1 MKKRMS
7 IIKEEKEEKLDTSS
21 NISHNVSKRSSQKP
35 RISKNTKNKIIQ
47 KKTETEEEIDIEAQ
61 EKLRKEKEKAEL
73 KRIIK
78 ILKIEKEKKTREDIK
93 ELKEYLPSH
102 FTYFKNILNQ
112 SEERLVKLIPLLK
125 YESFRPNER
134 LMNFGDEGDKCYLLL
149 QGSVGIYKPFPIT
162 TKMTLREYVEYLVK
176 IRDEE
181 KNQSKFE
188 RIMNYNSRIDKNQLY
203 LIDFNPNRVPKYS
216 ASLTIVIEEER
227 ELAKGVAGSSFGEMA
242 LIKNEPRN
250 ASIVALEK
258 CSLISIDKVD
268 YNKIMKDFEEQ
279 RVIRELLEFKESY
292 PIFKFWPS
300 AKCFPL
306 LSGFITQ
313 EFAKDDYV
321 YRQNDFPSSI
331 YIIKEGIFEI
341 STNFNFETYER
352 YIEYIHDTS
361 YSLIPY
367 IDNPAEWKEDKN
379 ARRIENA
386 FQKNLSPFIVNLEIE
401 DKIILSHKE
410 EDSARKKDIAQS
422 IEDELER
429 NKKHIFKSNIQ
440 NLHAPDIFGFVEALE
455 LKQRLTNV
463 KCISPKGV
471 LMKFTLREFLQLLP
485 TDKRNN
491 FYLQQRIFEEKK
503 YIISQLKNTAMAK
516 LNFVK
521 VNINKDLYI
530 SKNFFIPKPKKK
542 NLLYFKHKL
551 DNLKN
556 SKVLPPGSLN
566 HKQLVKS
573 NSLMNY
579 NISKIENNS
588 KFFLNDSMS
597 ASEEKKLPIIE
608 PIKGSSRN
616 SYIRGFKN
624 SILNLTKNKIK
635 EIKNLYPLQE
645 TRNKSSFLN
654 SSSIKEI
661 DNSKDDYVKYLGNN
675 MQYAI
680 TPHKA
685 LSNDLSDLSL
695 MTGKKYVS
703 LEADKIIKE
712 MGKKKKLMRVVTLAQ
727 KNEGIILPKI
737 NFTSRKNRKN
747 KSDFIKVKQIK
758 FSTVNI

>member
-1 MKKRMS
+1 M
-7 IIKEEKEEKLDTSS
+7 
-21 NISHNVSKRSSQKP
+21 
-35 RISKNTKNKIIQ
+35 
-47 KKTETEEEIDIEAQ
+47 
-61 EKLRKEKEKAEL
+61 
-73 KRIIK
+73 
-78 ILKIEKEKKTREDIK
+78 
-93 ELKEYLPSH
+93 
-102 FTYFKNILNQ
+102 
-112 SEERLVKLIPLLK
+112 
-125 YESFRPNER
+125 
-134 LMNFGDEGDKCYLLL
+134 
-149 QGSVGIYKPFPIT
+149 
-162 TKMTLREYVEYLVK
+162 
-176 IRDEE
+176 
-181 KNQSKFE
+181 
-188 RIMNYNSRIDKNQLY
+188 
-203 LIDFNPNRVPKYS
+203 
-216 ASLTIVIEEER
+216 
-227 ELAKGVAGSSFGEMA
+227 
-242 LIKNEPRN
+242 
-250 ASIVALEK
+250 
-258 CSLISIDKVD
+258 
-268 YNKIMKDFEEQ
+268 
-279 RVIRELLEFKESY
+279 
-292 PIFKFWPS
+292 
-300 AKCFPL
+300 
-306 LSGFITQ
+306 
-313 EFAKDDYV
+313 
-321 YRQNDFPSSI
+321 
-331 YIIKEGIFEI
+331 
-341 STNFNFETYER
+341 
-352 YIEYIHDTS
+352 
-361 YSLIPY
+361 
-367 IDNPAEWKEDKN
+367 
-379 ARRIENA
+379 
-386 FQKNLSPFIVNLEIE
+386 
-401 DKIILSHKE
+401 
-410 EDSARKKDIAQS
+410 
-422 IEDELER
+422 
-429 NKKHIFKSNIQ
+429 
-440 NLHAPDIFGFVEALE
+440 HAPDIFGFVEALE

-471 LMKFTLREFLQLLP
+471 LMKFPLREFLQLLP

-542 NLLYFKHKL
+542 NLLYFNHKL

-556 SKVLPPGSLN
+556 SKILPSGSLN

-680 TPHKA
+680 TPHKG
-685 LSNDLSDLSL
+685 LSNDPNDLSL